1 MPGPGV
7 FAFGP
12 GTKRIRESLL
22 LTFRRDGFGSHI
34 APVFFEA
41 ARERMTKRA
50 SPVKNGQLFRAFL
63 IGSIGAGLLGGS
75 ALSGLQAKP
84 ATDWPALAHP
94 IAKDAAM
101 EARIA
106 EIVAGMTLRQKIG
119 QMTQADIRSVTPDQ
133 VREHYLGS
141 ILNGGGAWPGGKKQ
155 ATVAD
160 WVALADAHYKA
171 SMATD
176 MKVKIPVIW
185 GTDAVHGHNNVFK
198 ATLFPHNIGLGAARD
213 PKLVGRIAHL
223 TAKQVRATGITWAFA
238 PTVAVVQNP
247 RWGRTYESYSSDPAL
262 VRQYAVEFVKA
273 MQGNLTGPDTTIA
286 SVKHFLGDGGTYLG
300 KDQGETRA
308 TREQLIRTHAPGYF
322 GALEGGVQTVMISY
336 SSWTDTGAGK
346 PQGKMHGNRELIT
359 DVLKGKLGF
368 DGLVVSDW
376 NAIEQVKGCTRTH
389 CPQAINAGIDMI
401 MVPDDWKQFIEETI
415 VDVEKGVI
423 PTSRIDDAVK
433 RILRVKMRTGLFD
446 RSPIPAASAEADM
459 ASDVM
464 RTTAREAVSKS
475 LVLLKN
481 NKRSPLPL
489 KRSAKILL
497 VGKGA
502 DKVTP
507 QLGGWSLTWQGDETD
522 DNDYPLAD
530 DMLSALQKAVGDG
543 GKVDFSADAIGVD
556 LKGYDAV
563 LVVHAE
569 RPYAEMK
576 GDISYPA
583 SLRHSERYPDDYAA
597 LERVS
602 GKGVPVVSVLFS
614 GRPVYANDLINMSD
628 AFIAAW
634 LPGTEGQGVTDVLF
648 GGAKDFQGKLPF
660 DWPGASCPET
670 ARKPVLFRRGY
681 GLKLAKK
688 SNLGRLP
695 EDGVETCPA
704 LAE

>member
-1 MPGPGV
+1 MQS
-7 FAFGP
+7 
-12 GTKRIRESLL
+12 I
-22 LTFRRDGFGSHI
+22 FRLRNIACGSAALALI
-34 APVFFEA
+34 VGLVTTPLA
-41 ARERMTKRA
+41 ARKPSTMGAQWPSIE
-50 SPVKNGQLFRAFL
+50 SPVK
-63 IGSIGAGLLGGS
+63 I
-75 ALSGLQAKP
+75 
-84 ATDWPALAHP
+84 
-94 IAKDAAM
+94 DAAM

-106 EIVAGMTLRQKIG
+106 AIVSGMTLRQKIG

-198 ATLFPHNIGLGAARD
+198 ATLFPHNIGLGAAHD
-213 PKLVGRIAHL
+213 PNLVGRIAHL

-238 PTVAVVQNP
+238 PTVAVVQSP
-247 RWGRTYESYSSDPAL
+247 RWGRTYESYSSDPVL
-262 VRQYAVEFVKA
+262 VRKYAFEFVKA
-273 MQGNLTGPDTTIA
+273 MQGNLTGSDTTIA

-308 TREQLIRTHAPGYF
+308 TRQQIIRTHAPGYF

-336 SSWTDTGAGK
+336 SSWSDTGAGK

-376 NAIEQVKGCTRTH
+376 NAIEQVQGCTRTH

-415 VDVEKGVI
+415 SDVEMGVI
-423 PTSRIDDAVK
+423 PMHRIDDAVT

-446 RSPIPAASAEADM
+446 QSPIPAANAETDM
-459 ASDVM
+459 ASDVV
-464 RTTAREAVSKS
+464 RATAREAVSKS

-489 KRSAKILL
+489 KRNAKILL

-502 DKVTP
+502 DKVTA
-507 QLGGWSLTWQGDETD
+507 QTGGWSLTWQGDETD

-530 DMLSALQKAVGDG
+530 DMLSALKKALGDG

-556 LKGYDAV
+556 VKGYDTV
-563 LVVHAE
+563 IVVHAE
-569 RPYAEMK
+569 KPYAEMK

-634 LPGTEGQGVTDVLF
+634 LPGTEGQGITDMLF
-648 GGAKDFQGKLPF
+648 RDENGRLEKDFQGRLPF
-660 DWPGASCPET
+660 DWPGASCTET
-670 ARKPVLFRRGY
+670 AKKPVLFARGY

-688 SNLGRLP
+688 SELGRLP

>member
-1 MPGPGV
+1 
-7 FAFGP
+7 
-12 GTKRIRESLL
+12 
-22 LTFRRDGFGSHI
+22 
-34 APVFFEA
+34 
-41 ARERMTKRA
+41 
-50 SPVKNGQLFRAFL
+50 
-63 IGSIGAGLLGGS
+63 
-75 ALSGLQAKP
+75 
-84 ATDWPALAHP
+84 
-94 IAKDAAM
+94 
-101 EARIA
+101 
-106 EIVAGMTLRQKIG
+106 
-119 QMTQADIRSVTPDQ
+119 
-133 VREHYLGS
+133 
-141 ILNGGGAWPGGKKQ
+141 
-155 ATVAD
+155 
-160 WVALADAHYKA
+160 
-171 SMATD
+171 
-176 MKVKIPVIW
+176 
-185 GTDAVHGHNNVFK
+185 
-198 ATLFPHNIGLGAARD
+198 
-213 PKLVGRIAHL
+213 
-223 TAKQVRATGITWAFA
+223 
-238 PTVAVVQNP
+238 
-247 RWGRTYESYSSDPAL
+247 
-262 VRQYAVEFVKA
+262 
-273 MQGNLTGPDTTIA
+273 
-286 SVKHFLGDGGTYLG
+286 
-300 KDQGETRA
+300 
-308 TREQLIRTHAPGYF
+308 
-322 GALEGGVQTVMISY
+322 
-336 SSWTDTGAGK
+336 
-346 PQGKMHGNRELIT
+346 
-359 DVLKGKLGF
+359 
-368 DGLVVSDW
+368 
-376 NAIEQVKGCTRTH
+376 
-389 CPQAINAGIDMI
+389 
-401 MVPDDWKQFIEETI
+401 
-415 VDVEKGVI
+415 
-423 PTSRIDDAVK
+423 
-433 RILRVKMRTGLFD
+433 
-446 RSPIPAASAEADM
+446 M

>member
-1 MPGPGV
+1 
-7 FAFGP
+7 
-12 GTKRIRESLL
+12 
-22 LTFRRDGFGSHI
+22 
-34 APVFFEA
+34 
-41 ARERMTKRA
+41 MTKKV
-50 SPVKNGQLFRAFL
+50 SPVKHGQLLRAFFM
-63 IGSIGAGLLGGS
+63 GSIGAGLLGGS
-75 ALSGLQAKP
+75 ALSALQAKP
-84 ATDWPALAHP
+84 AADWPVLAQP
-94 IAKDAAM
+94 VAKDAAM

-106 EIVAGMTLRQKIG
+106 GIVAGMTLRQKIG

-155 ATVAD
+155 AAVAD

-176 MKVKIPVIW
+176 MQVKIPVIW

-198 ATLFPHNIGLGAARD
+198 TTLFPHNIGLGAAHD

-247 RWGRTYESYSSDPAL
+247 RWGRTYESYSSDPRL

-308 TREQLIRTHAPGYF
+308 TRDQLIRTHAPGYF

-346 PQGKMHGNRELIT
+346 PHGKMHGNRELIT

-368 DGLVVSDW
+368 DGIVVSDW
-376 NAIEQVKGCTRTH
+376 NAIEQVAGCTRTH

-415 VDVEKGVI
+415 ADVEKGVI
-423 PTSRIDDAVK
+423 PMSRIDDAVT

-446 RSPIPAASAEADM
+446 RSPIPAAGAEADM
-459 ASDVM
+459 ASAAARM
-464 RTTAREAVSKS
+464 TAREAVSKS

-481 NKRSPLPL
+481 NARSPLPL
-489 KRSAKILL
+489 QRNAKILL

-502 DKVTP
+502 DKVTA

-522 DNDYPLAD
+522 DSDYPLAD
-530 DMLSALQKAVGDG
+530 DMLSAIRKTLADG
-543 GKVDFSADAIGVD
+543 GRVDFSADAIGVD
-556 LKGYDAV
+556 VKGYDAV
-563 LVVHAE
+563 IVVHAE

-576 GDISYPA
+576 GDVLYPA
-583 SLRHSERYPDDYAA
+583 TLRHSERYPEDYAA

-614 GRPVYANDLINMSD
+614 GRPVYTNDLINMSD
-628 AFIAAW
+628 VFIAAW
-634 LPGTEGQGVTDVLF
+634 LPGTEGQGITDLLF
-648 GGAKDFQGKLPF
+648 RDAHGRKARDFQGRLPF
-660 DWPGASCPET
+660 DWPGASCPES
-670 ARKPVLFRRGY
+670 AVKPVLFRRGF
-681 GLKLAKK
+681 GLRLTNKSKLA
-688 SNLGRLP
+688 RLP

-704 LAE
+704 LAD